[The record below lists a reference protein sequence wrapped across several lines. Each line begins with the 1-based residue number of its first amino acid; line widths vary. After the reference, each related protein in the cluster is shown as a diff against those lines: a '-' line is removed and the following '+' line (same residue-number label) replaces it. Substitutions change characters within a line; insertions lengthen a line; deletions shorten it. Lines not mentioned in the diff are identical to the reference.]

1 MTMKFLMEYFSTLST
16 LGILNAVICLGI
28 CIRLM
33 FYRRNGAKYS
43 PFYSVVAYVL
53 TVSSGAVC
61 INILSKQYIPVDV
74 WEVIINAA
82 LLIVIWAAKGNVARV
97 MKRQYM
103 RTSSDDRAKH

>member
-1 MTMKFLMEYFSTLST
+1 MELLMEYLSTLST
-16 LGILNAVICLGI
+16 LGLLNAVICLGI

-33 FYRRNGAKYS
+33 FYQRNGAKYS
-43 PFYSVVAYVL
+43 PFYSVVAYAL

-82 LLIVIWAAKGNVARV
+82 LLIAVFAAKGNVARV
-97 MKRQYM
+97 MKSQYIQ
-103 RTSSDDRAKH
+103 RNSDSKANY

>member
-1 MTMKFLMEYFSTLST
+1 MELLMEYLSTLST
-16 LGILNAVICLGI
+16 LGLLNAVICLGI

-33 FYRRNGAKYS
+33 FYQQNGAKYS
-43 PFYSVVAYVL
+43 PFYSVVAYTL

-74 WEVIINAA
+74 WGVIINAA
-82 LLIVIWAAKGNVARV
+82 LLIAVCAAKGNVARV

-103 RTSSDDRAKH
+103 RASSDNRANH

>member
-1 MTMKFLMEYFSTLST
+1 MEFLMEFLSTLST

-33 FYRRNGAKYS
+33 FYQRNGAKYS
-43 PFYSVVAYVL
+43 PFYSVVAYAL

-61 INILSKQYIPVDV
+61 INILSKQYISVDI
-74 WEVIINAA
+74 WEVIINAS
-82 LLIVIWAAKGNVARV
+82 LLVAVYAAKGNVAHV

-103 RTSSDDRAKH
+103 RRSSEDSANH

>member
-1 MTMKFLMEYFSTLST
+1 MEFLMEYLSTLST
-16 LGILNAVICLGI
+16 LGLLNAVICLGI

-33 FYRRNGAKYS
+33 FYQRNGAKHS
-43 PFYSVVAYVL
+43 PFYSGIAYAL

-61 INILSKQYIPVDV
+61 INILSKQHIPVGV

-82 LLIVIWAAKGNVARV
+82 LLIAVCAANGNIANVIKSL
-97 MKRQYM
+97 YT

>member
-1 MTMKFLMEYFSTLST
+1 MEFLMEYLSTLST
-16 LGILNAVICLGI
+16 LGLLNAVICLGI

-33 FYRRNGAKYS
+33 FYQRNGAKYS
-43 PFYSVVAYVL
+43 PFYSVVAYAL

-61 INILSKQYIPVDV
+61 ISILSKQYISVDV

-82 LLIVIWAAKGNVARV
+82 LLIAICAAKGNVAHV

-103 RTSSDDRAKH
+103 RRSSDERATH